1 MMPKAFTEHEKQL
14 IGARLLEQ
22 GHQQFAAYGLRKTTV
37 EELAAGAG
45 ISKGAFYLFYPSKEA
60 LLMDVVEQAEQRFRQ
75 TVLAVVDQPGPSP
88 HARLVTVLH
97 EAFTLWKTIPVL
109 QIFTRGDYDRLA
121 RKVPTAQL
129 QEHLQNDH
137 MFVEELIARCRAAD
151 IPIRASAEQ
160 IDGLL
165 YAMFFTVLHEDDFGP
180 GSLSAAIQLL
190 LELIAA
196 FCLGQT
202 TVSTQPVTASTTSGN
217 REQNHASTN

>member
-1 MMPKAFTEHEKQL
+1 MPKAFTEHEKQL

-22 GHQQFAAYGLRKTTV
+22 GHKQFAAYGLRKTTV
-37 EELAAGAG
+37 EELAEGAG

-60 LLMDVVEQAEQRFRQ
+60 LLMDVVEQAEQWFRQ

-88 HARLVTVLH
+88 HARLVAVLH

-109 QIFTRGDYDRLA
+109 QIFTRGDYDRLT
-121 RKVPTAQL
+121 RKIPAEQL

-137 MFVEELIARCRAAD
+137 TFIEELIARCRAAD
-151 IPIRASAEQ
+151 IPIQANAEQ

-180 GSLSAAIQLL
+180 GSLSAAIHLL

-196 FCLGQT
+196 YCLGQT
-202 TVSTQPVTASTTSGN
+202 MVSTQPVTMSATSGN